1 MSKAPKRLAIIPARG
16 GSKRIPQKNIAF
28 FHGQPIIS
36 YTLNAAK
43 ESGLFDLIHVST
55 ESQLIYEVVREL
67 GYKPDFLRPVELAGD
82 DTPLL
87 PVLKYVVE
95 QFAESGNLFD
105 EVWILMP
112 CAPLLTME
120 DFVRASKCFDS
131 NGGPIL
137 SICEYPA
144 PIEWAYEKDSCERL
158 SSTMRDKVHVRS
170 QDLGIKYYDAGLFAA
185 YAYEDLMNQSKTGDN
200 FQFYGVSI
208 DRLRAVDIDNEAD
221 WEYAEKVYELLK
233 A

>member
-1 MSKAPKRLAIIPARG
+1 MSKTPKRLAIIPARG
-16 GSKRIPQKNIAF
+16 GSKRIPQKNIAL

-55 ESQLIYEVVREL
+55 ESKLIYGVVRGL

-82 DTPLL
+82 DAPLL

-95 QFAESGNLFD
+95 QFAKSGNLFD
-105 EVWILMP
+105 EVWLLMP

-120 DFVRASKCFDS
+120 DLVRASKCFDS

-144 PIEWAYEKDSCERL
+144 PIEWAYEKDSYGRL

-170 QDLGIKYYDAGLFAA
+170 QDLGMKYYDAGLFAA
-185 YAYEDLMNQSKTGDN
+185 YAHEDLMNQSKTGDN
-200 FQFYGVSI
+200 FHFYGVNI

-221 WEYAEKVYELLK
+221 WVYAEKVYELLK

>member
-1 MSKAPKRLAIIPARG
+1 MYKKRKRLAIIPARG
-16 GSKRIPQKNIAF
+16 GSKRIPQKNVAF

-36 YTLNAAK
+36 YTLNTAR

-55 ESQLIYEVVREL
+55 ESQLVFEVVRDL
-67 GYKPDFLRPVELAGD
+67 GYEPDFLRPVELAED

-95 QFAESGNLFD
+95 QFAKVGNLFD
-105 EVWILMP
+105 EIWLLMP
-112 CAPLLTME
+112 CAPLLAKE
-120 DFVRASKCFDS
+120 DLVKASKYFDS

-144 PIEWAYEKDSCERL
+144 PIEWAYEQDAYGRL
-158 SSTMRDKVHVRS
+158 SLAMPEKINVRS

-185 YAYEDLMNQSKTGDN
+185 YGYEELMNQSNASDCLN
-200 FQFYGVSI
+200 FYGISI
-208 DRLRAVDIDNEAD
+208 DRLRAVDIDNQAD
-221 WEYAEKVYELLK
+221 WVYAEKVYELINS
-233 A
+233 